1 MVMPFWAIMGSL
13 FGVIV
18 TMVAN
23 PILQGTGILSGWSP
37 GLPAMDVVRSNVMDF
52 YFSFHL
58 GLLFAVAG
66 IGFLHMYRNF
76 QRKKREADELGKAKM
91 KWGKLFEAPK
101 GRGDFSIW
109 VGVGIYLLSTS
120 TYIGLAYWL
129 VNYCSGP
136 LLGQRFPLWILLA
149 YGFLWTPFISYIS
162 ARMEGIV
169 GQQMNIPFLK
179 EATFILSGYKGAA
192 IWFAPIPLHNYAHQV
207 LQFRK
212 MELIGAK
219 FTSLIKAEILTY
231 PLMILGTLFF
241 AQFIWSLGPV
251 PSEAYPYANEFWEL
265 HAYNQGLIYSA
276 TLPGD
281 VVNPFMEA
289 FRPSYLFTGLGLAF
303 ALYAVLAHFNLP
315 VFLVYGMI
323 RGLDQSLPHTIL
335 PTIVG
340 ALIGRYGCRK
350 WFGDKWPQY
359 RVVFAA
365 GFGAGMGL
373 ISMFALGMVFMT
385 KSANL
390 LPV

>member
-1 MVMPFWAIMGSL
+1 
-13 FGVIV
+13 
-18 TMVAN
+18 
-23 PILQGTGILSGWSP
+23 
-37 GLPAMDVVRSNVMDF
+37 
-52 YFSFHL
+52 
-58 GLLFAVAG
+58 
-66 IGFLHMYRNF
+66 
-76 QRKKREADELGKAKM
+76 
-91 KWGKLFEAPK
+91 
-101 GRGDFSIW
+101 
-109 VGVGIYLLSTS
+109 
-120 TYIGLAYWL
+120 
-129 VNYCSGP
+129 
-136 LLGQRFPLWILLA
+136 
-149 YGFLWTPFISYIS
+149 
-162 ARMEGIV
+162 
-169 GQQMNIPFLK
+169 MNIPFLK

-192 IWFAPIPLHNYAHQV
+192 IWFAPIPIHNYAHQV

-219 FTSLIKAEILTY
+219 FTSLIKAEVLTY
-231 PLMILGTLFF
+231 PLMIIGTLFF

-265 HAYNQGLIYSA
+265 GAYNSGLIYSA

-289 FRPSYLFTGLGLAF
+289 FRPSYLFAGLGLAF
-303 ALYAVLAHFNLP
+303 ALYGILAHFNLP

-385 KSANL
+385 KSANT
-390 LPV
+390 LPI